1 LVTTSSDKGN
11 NDMDAGDSDE
21 EDVAAAE
28 RDSKRLAW
36 QPTDHFEKLLKA
48 PYPNRTYPVRHKL
61 KECTMM

>member
-1 LVTTSSDKGN
+1 
-11 NDMDAGDSDE
+11 MDAGDSDE
-21 EDVAAAE
+21 EDVAAVE